1 LVFNYLIIHSLRVSL
16 IVLLSVFFLVMLM
29 VFLLDRKVYLGMW
42 AGGLSLFLT
51 NIILLMSVNH
61 GYGNEFIILLQ
72 RTFSSLGAFLMA
84 EGCLKLLNKKINR
97 SILVF
102 LCFDIIAAA
111 NYALGLMPIRFLLF
125 IHFTFLT
132 SINIYVAI
140 ELIRSKQA
148 IMFNKYVLGFAFLAW
163 GMSYAVKGIVF
174 IIKPQFRLW
183 GVVTTLIITLF
194 FLIYTIF
201 AFYRHKTNLLYEKE
215 MCFDDIFNYSA
226 IGMAVVGVDGSIM
239 RGNQSLSKILGYSCA
254 ELKGLY
260 SKDITYEGD
269 MDMTL
274 KGIEELLSEKKN
286 SFQVEKRYCNKNGH
300 VVWAI
305 VNISLIRNKKQKPL
319 YFVLQVQDVTSYK
332 TLQNELIKSN
342 EKYKTLLNS
351 YDNSIAELDKE
362 YRYVVANQHVVDTI
376 NHQTNKNFTLST
388 IIGQKFKDIYPT
400 IYNSEIFKIYKYVMD
415 TRKSKHDI
423 VEYTNSKGRTEW
435 YELNITPSPEGILVI
450 ANDITDRVKDHQIM
464 KETIELDRLRTEFFA
479 NLSHE
484 FRTPLNIILSSNKM
498 LLDAVNNQEGL
509 TKDYAVKYLRA
520 SKQNCY
526 RLLRLINN
534 IMDIT
539 KFDSGFLHSNL
550 QCWNIINVVE
560 EIAQSIVEYAKNKN
574 IDMIFD
580 TDVEEKYIMCDA
592 DKIERVMLNLL
603 SNAIKFTHNGGTIEV
618 KIFDKNDSIEIIVK
632 DNGIGIPEDKL
643 NLIFDRFRQVDKSLT
658 RNQEGSGIGLSLA
671 KVFVEMHKGTIEVFS
686 TKGKGTTFLVKLPT
700 NNSCILDEIAISK
713 QICDSKIEK
722 VNVEFSD
729 IYF

>member
-1 LVFNYLIIHSLRVSL
+1 MVFNYLIIHSLRVSL
-16 IVLLSVFFLVMLM
+16 IVLLSVFFIVMLM
-29 VFLLDRKVYLGMW
+29 VFFLDRKVYLGMW

-72 RTFSSLGAFLMA
+72 RIFSSLGAFIMA
-84 EGCLKLLNKKINR
+84 EGCMKLLNKKINC

-102 LCFDIIAAA
+102 LCLNIIVAA
-111 NYALGLMPIRFLLF
+111 NYALGLMPIRFVLF

-132 SINIYVAI
+132 SVNVYIAI
-140 ELIRSKQA
+140 ELIRSKKP
-148 IMFNKYVLGFAFLAW
+148 IIFNKYVLGFAFLAW

-239 RGNQSLSKILGYSCA
+239 RGNQSLSKILGYSCT

-260 SKDITYEGD
+260 SKDITYEED
-269 MDMTL
+269 RNMTL
-274 KGIEELLSEKKN
+274 KGVEELLLEQKN
-286 SFQVEKRYCNKNGH
+286 SFQVEKRYYNKNGH
-300 VVWAI
+300 VVWVI
-305 VNISLIRNKKQKPL
+305 VNISLIRDKKQKPL

-351 YDNSIAELDKE
+351 YDNSIEVLDKE

-376 NHQTNKNFTLST
+376 NHQTNRNFTLST

-400 IYNSEIFKIYKYVMD
+400 IYNSEMFKIYKYVMN
-415 TRKSKHDI
+415 TRKSRHDI

-550 QCWNIINVVE
+550 QCWNIINLVE

-574 IDMIFD
+574 IGMIFD

-603 SNAIKFTHNGGTIEV
+603 SNAIKFTHDGGTIEV

-632 DNGIGIPEDKL
+632 DNGICIPENKL

>member
-1 LVFNYLIIHSLRVSL
+1 MVFNYLIVHSLRVSL

-29 VFLLDRKVYLGMW
+29 VFLLDRKIYLGMW
-42 AGGLSLFLT
+42 AGGLGLFLA
-51 NIILLMSVNH
+51 NIILLASINH
-61 GYGNEFIILLQ
+61 GYRNEFIILLQ
-72 RTFSSLGAFLMA
+72 RTFSSLGALLMA
-84 EGCLKLLNKKINR
+84 EGCMKLLNKKIDR
-97 SILVF
+97 GILVF
-102 LCFDIIAAA
+102 LCLDIIAAT
-111 NYALGLMPIRFLLF
+111 NYALELMPIRFVLF
-125 IHFTFLT
+125 IHFTFLA
-132 SINIYVAI
+132 SINIYIAI
-140 ELIRSKQA
+140 ELIRSKQS
-148 IMFNKYVLGFAFLAW
+148 IMFNKYILGFAFLVW
-163 GMSYAVKGIVF
+163 GMSYVVKCIVF
-174 IIKPQFRLW
+174 IIKPQSRLW
-183 GVVTTLIITLF
+183 GAVITFIITLF
-194 FLIYTIF
+194 FLIYVIF

-215 MCFDDIFNYSA
+215 MCFDDTFNYSA
-226 IGMAVVGVDGSIM
+226 IGMAVIGIDGSII

-254 ELKGLY
+254 ELKGLH
-260 SKDITYEGD
+260 SKDITYKED

-274 KGIEELLSEKKN
+274 KRVEELLLEQKN
-286 SFQVEKRYCNKNGH
+286 SFQVEKRYLNKNGH
-300 VVWAI
+300 VVWGI
-305 VNISLIRNKKQKPL
+305 VNISLIRDKKRKPL
-319 YFVLQVQDVTSYK
+319 YFVLQVQDITSYK

-351 YDNSIAELDKE
+351 YDNSIAVFDKE
-362 YRYVVANQHVVDTI
+362 YRYVVANQYVVDKI
-376 NHQTNKNFTLST
+376 NYQTGKCLTLST
-388 IIGQKFKDIYPT
+388 IIGQKVKDIYPNV
-400 IYNSEIFKIYKYVMD
+400 YNSEVFKIYKYVMN

-423 VEYTNSKGRTEW
+423 IEFTNPKGYTGW
-435 YELNITPSPEGILVI
+435 YELNVTPSPEGILVI
-450 ANDITDRVKDHQIM
+450 ANDITDRVKDHQIV

-509 TKDYAVKYLRA
+509 TKEYTAKYLRA

-534 IMDIT
+534 IIDIT

-550 QCWNIINVVE
+550 QCWNIVNVVE
-560 EIAQSIVEYAKNKN
+560 EIAQSIVGYAQNKN
-574 IDMIFD
+574 IDMVFD

-603 SNAIKFTHNGGTIEV
+603 SNAIKFTHDGGTIEV

-632 DNGIGIPEDKL
+632 DNGIGIPQDKL

-686 TKGKGTTFLVKLPT
+686 TKGEGTTFLVKLPT
-700 NNSCILDEIAISK
+700 NNSCSLDEIAATK